1 MLRQGFRAMGTSM
14 EMLLDAPEGPEA
26 RAAMATA
33 RDEVERLEALLSR
46 FRPDSQLSRLNRLR
60 RMRIGPDLARVLR
73 SALTLR
79 RRTGG
84 RFDPTVGRAVAASGY
99 DRSFERIVPDPAPA
113 GEPRPAGGVVVLDD
127 AWGWAA
133 LGPGV
138 DLDLG
143 AIAKG
148 DAADRACAILA
159 EAGPCLVN
167 AGGDLVVS
175 GPRADGAPWPVGLDV
190 PDGELV
196 LQLAVGALATSGTDR
211 RRWERAGRTLHH
223 AVEPRH
229 GRTATTD
236 LVRATA
242 VAPTGAEADAI
253 ATALLVA
260 GERRARQLA
269 DAWHVPAALV
279 REDGAVTL
287 AGGLR

>member
-1 MLRQGFRAMGTSM
+1 MLRERFRAMGTSM
-14 EMLLDAPEGPEA
+14 EMLLDAADGREA
-26 RAAMATA
+26 RAALGAA
-33 RDEVERLEALLSR
+33 RAEVDRLERLLSR
-46 FRPDSQLSRLNRLR
+46 FRPDSELSRLNRAR

-73 SALTLR
+73 AALELR

-84 RFDPTVGRAVAASGY
+84 RFDPTVGRAVTASGY
-99 DRSFERIVPDPAPA
+99 DRSFERLAPDPAPA
-113 GEPRPAGGVVVLDD
+113 GDPRPAGGVVVLDD
-127 AWGWAA
+127 RWGWVA

-148 DAADRACAILA
+148 DAADRACAVLA
-159 EAGPCLVN
+159 AAGPCLVN

-175 GPRADGAPWPVGLDV
+175 GPRADGEPWPVGLEV
-190 PDGELV
+190 PEGD
-196 LQLAVGALATSGTDR
+196 LAVQLGSGALATSGTDR
-211 RRWERAGRTLHH
+211 RRWQRAGRTLHH
-223 AVEPRH
+223 AVEPRL

-260 GERRARQLA
+260 GARRARQLA
-269 DAWHVPAALV
+269 DAWSVPAALV
-279 REDGAVTL
+279 GEDGVVTL